1 MLGATNP
8 LAQLICTLLLL
19 AELLLLARVIL
30 SWAVF
35 FGMRLPV
42 TGPLRSAYDLLIQ
55 VTEVGLR
62 PLRRIVPPAG
72 MFDISVLVAFI
83 VVLVARLALNC

>member
-1 MLGATNP
+1 MSGSTNP
-8 LAQLICTLLLL
+8 LAQLLCVLLLL

-35 FGMRLPV
+35 FGIRMPV
-42 TGPLRSAYDLLIQ
+42 TGPLRSAHDLLIN

-83 VVLVARLALNC
+83 VIFVLRQVFC

>member
-1 MLGATNP
+1 M
-8 LAQLICTLLLL
+8 LLLV
-19 AELLLLARVIL
+19 ELLLLARVIL

-35 FGMRLPV
+35 FGMRPPV

-55 VTEVGLR
+55 VTDVGLR

-83 VVLVARLALNC
+83 VVLVARLALHC

>member
-1 MLGATNP
+1 MLGSTNP
-8 LAQLICTLLLL
+8 LAQLLCLLLLL

-30 SWAVF
+30 SWAEF
-35 FGMRLPV
+35 LGMRPPA
-42 TGPLRSAYDLLIQ
+42 TGPLRSSYDLLIQ

-62 PLRRIVPPAG
+62 PLRRLVPPAG

-83 VVLVARLALNC
+83 LVFVARLVLHC

>member
-1 MLGATNP
+1 MLGQTNP
-8 LAQLICTLLLL
+8 IARLVCLLLTA
-19 AELLLLARVIL
+19 AELLLLARVIV
-30 SWAVF
+30 SWLQFAGV
-35 FGMRLPV
+35 RPPS
-42 TGPLRSAYDLLIQ
+42 TGPLRSAYDLLID

-83 VVLVARLALNC
+83 VILVARLVLHC

>member
-1 MLGATNP
+1 MLADTNP
-8 LAQLICTLLLL
+8 VARLVCLLLFV
-19 AELLLLARVIL
+19 AEVLLLARVII
-30 SWAVF
+30 SWLQFA
-35 FGMRLPV
+35 GMRPPS
-42 TGPLRSAYDLLIQ
+42 TGPLRSAYDLLID

-83 VVLVARLALNC
+83 VIFVAQQVFCR

>member
-1 MLGATNP
+1 MQAATNP
-8 LAQLICTLLLL
+8 IAQVVCVLLLV

-30 SWAVF
+30 SWLVF
-35 FGMRLPV
+35 VGVRPPA
-42 TGPLRSAYDLLIQ
+42 TGPLRSAYDLLID
-55 VTEVGLR
+55 VTEVVLR

-83 VVLVARLALNC
+83 VVFVARLVLDC

>member
-1 MLGATNP
+1 M
-8 LAQLICTLLLL
+8 LLLV
-19 AELLLLARVIL
+19 ELLLLARVIL

-35 FGMRLPV
+35 FGMRPPV
-42 TGPLRSAYDLLIQ
+42 TGPLRSTYDLLIQ
-55 VTEVGLR
+55 VTDVGLR

-83 VVLVARLALNC
+83 VVLVARLALHC